1 MTLYCTLLI
10 VGENLMAASGPGER
24 TNERSRRWRQPNPR
38 IRQSCI
44 CSASSLSHTVH
55 ETHVLPDPRVNICAE
70 WRQTP
75 TWYWWE
81 TSSPCSSRSRSQS
94 TVIKELY
101 MHGLRICRWS
111 EPPSTWPY
119 GRHARARAL
128 CPSCSSHRDGAQAKV
143 YANLAE
149 ARMDQQINH
158 VIIIAG
164 MTLLHHS
171 LYMQASRVETPP
183 TTG

>member
-1 MTLYCTLLI
+1 MDPRKLYYAPNVITDVCFLIEEWTLSVDIRVVVSLLTFIMPSGQWRCTAPYLI
-10 VGENLMAASGPGER
+10 VGENLTAASGPGER
-24 TNERSRRWRQPNPR
+24 TNEAAGDGNR
-38 IRQSCI
+38 IHAYRQSCI

-75 TWYWWE
+75 TWDWWE

-111 EPPSTWPY
+111 EPPSIWPY
-119 GRHARARAL
+119 GRHARAR
-128 CPSCSSHRDGAQAKV
+128 
-143 YANLAE
+143 
-149 ARMDQQINH
+149 
-158 VIIIAG
+158 
-164 MTLLHHS
+164 TLSQLFF
-171 LYMQASRVETPP
+171 P
-183 TTG
+183 